1 MSINEQLKNIWVEKY
16 RPAKLVDMVLS
27 DTLRSFVE
35 ECQRKQEIPN
45 ILLVG
50 NAGTGKT
57 TLAKILINEILD
69 AQYLYINASEK
80 NGIDEVRTSI
90 LTFAQTK
97 SIDGK
102 IKVIFLDEFDN
113 FTDAGQRALRNVME
127 EYAGN
132 TRFILTGNYL
142 HRIIQPIQSRCQV
155 FTDFTPPIREYA
167 KRIVYILKTENV
179 SFDEEQVNRLKEV
192 IRYNYP
198 DLRKII
204 NFVQRNVIQNKL
216 CIKDTIN
223 NEDFAQEIL
232 EKLLNKEDLMSLRRL
247 VIENEQSFGNDYPKL
262 LKDLFNSIYK
272 SSLPEDKKR
281 LALLQ
286 VSDSLYK
293 SALVMDQEINF
304 FSCLIALAQFLQ

>member
-1 MSINEQLKNIWVEKY
+1 MSINEQLKNIWVEAY
-16 RPAKLVDMVLS
+16 RPAKLADMVLS
-27 DTLRSFVE
+27 ESLRLFVE
-35 ECQRKQEIPN
+35 ECKRKQEIPN
-45 ILLVG
+45 LLFVG

-57 TLAKILINEILD
+57 TLAKVIINEVLD

-97 SIDGK
+97 SLDGK
-102 IKVIFLDEFDN
+102 LKIIFLDEFDN
-113 FTDAGQRALRNVME
+113 FTEAGQRALRNVME

-167 KRIVYILKTENV
+167 KRVVHILQQEGV
-179 SFDEEQVNRLKEV
+179 DISQDQVGRIKEV
-192 IRYNYP
+192 IRYHYP

-204 NFVQRNVIQNKL
+204 NYIQRSVIDGKL
-216 CIKDTIN
+216 NIQATIN
-223 NEDFAQEIL
+223 NEGFAQDIL
-232 EKLLNKEDLMSLRRL
+232 DKIENKEDLMSIRKF
-247 VIENEQSFGNDYPKL
+247 VIESEQTFGNDYPKL
-262 LKDLFNSIYK
+262 LKDLFNAIYK
-272 SSLPEDKKR
+272 SNWKEDKKR

-286 VSDSLYK
+286 VSESLYR

-304 FSCLIALAQFLQ
+304 FSCLIALSQN

>member
-16 RPAKLVDMVLS
+16 RPNNLADMVLT
-27 DTLRSFVE
+27 DTLRLFIE
-35 ECQRKQEIPN
+35 ECKRKQEIPN
-45 ILLVG
+45 VLFVG

-57 TLAKILINEILD
+57 TLAKIIINEILD

-90 LTFAQTK
+90 LSFAQTK

-102 IKVIFLDEFDN
+102 IKIIFLDEFDN

-155 FTDFTPPIREYA
+155 FTDFTAPIKEYA
-167 KRIVYILKTENV
+167 KRIVYILQNEKIT
-179 SFDEEQVNRLKEV
+179 FDGEQVERLKEV

-198 DLRKII
+198 DLRRII
-204 NFVQRNVIQNKL
+204 NFVQRNVIVGKL

-223 NEDFAQEIL
+223 NEGFAQEIL
-232 EKLLNKEDLMSLRRL
+232 EKIINKEDLMSLRRF
-247 VIENEQSFGNDYPKL
+247 VIESEQTFGNDYPKL
-262 LKDLFNSIYK
+262 LKDLFNTVYK
-272 SSLPEDKKR
+272 STIPEDKKR

-304 FSCLIALAQFLQ
+304 FSCLIALSQLG

>member
-16 RPAKLVDMVLS
+16 RPAKLADMVLS
-27 DTLRSFVE
+27 ESLRAFVE
-35 ECQRKQEIPN
+35 ECRTKGEIPN
-45 ILLVG
+45 MLFVG

-57 TLAKILINEILD
+57 TLAKVIVSEILD

-102 IKVIFLDEFDN
+102 IKIIFLDEFDN

-155 FTDFTPPIREYA
+155 FTDFTPPVSEYG
-167 KRIVYILKTENV
+167 KRVAFILRQENV
-179 SFDEEQVNRLKEV
+179 QVQPQQIDRLKEV
-192 IRYNYP
+192 IRYHYP
-198 DLRKII
+198 DLRRII
-204 NFVQRNVIQNKL
+204 NYIQKSVIGGVLN
-216 CIKDTIN
+216 IGDTIN
-223 NEDFAQEIL
+223 NEGFAQEIL
-232 EKLLNKEDLMSLRRL
+232 EKVINKEDLMSLRKV

-262 LKDLFNSIYK
+262 LKDLFNAIYK

-304 FSCLIALAQFLQ
+304 FSCLIALSQI

>member
-16 RPAKLVDMVLS
+16 RPNNLADMVLT
-27 DTLRSFVE
+27 DTLRSFIE
-35 ECQRKQEIPN
+35 ECKRKQEIPN
-45 ILLVG
+45 ILFVG

-57 TLAKILINEILD
+57 TLAKVIINEILD

-90 LTFAQTK
+90 LSFAQTK

-102 IKVIFLDEFDN
+102 IKIIFLDEFDN

-155 FTDFTPPIREYA
+155 FTDFTAPIKEYA
-167 KRIVYILKTENV
+167 KRIVYILQNEKIT
-179 SFDEEQVNRLKEV
+179 FDGEQVERLKEV

-198 DLRKII
+198 DLRRII
-204 NFVQRNVIQNKL
+204 NFVQRNVIESKL

-223 NEDFAQEIL
+223 NEGFAQEIL
-232 EKLLNKEDLMSLRRL
+232 EKVINKEDLMSLRRF
-247 VIENEQSFGNDYPKL
+247 VIESEQTFGNDYPKL
-262 LKDLFNSIYK
+262 LKDLFNTVYK
-272 SSLPEDKKR
+272 SSLSEDKKR

-286 VSDSLYK
+286 VADSLYK

-304 FSCLIALAQFLQ
+304 FSCLIALSQLG

>member
-16 RPAKLVDMVLS
+16 RPAKLADMVLS
-27 DTLRSFVE
+27 ESLRAFVE
-35 ECQRKQEIPN
+35 ECRAKGEIPN
-45 ILLVG
+45 MLFVG

-57 TLAKILINEILD
+57 TLAKVIVSEILD

-102 IKVIFLDEFDN
+102 IKIIFLDEFDN

-155 FTDFTPPIREYA
+155 FTDFTPPVSEYG
-167 KRIVYILKTENV
+167 KRVAFILRQENV
-179 SFDEEQVNRLKEV
+179 QVQSQQIDRLKEV
-192 IRYNYP
+192 IRYHYP
-198 DLRKII
+198 DLRRII
-204 NFVQRNVIQNKL
+204 NYIQKSVIGGVLN
-216 CIKDTIN
+216 IGDTIN
-223 NEDFAQEIL
+223 NEGFAQEIL
-232 EKLLNKEDLMSLRRL
+232 EKVINKEDLMSLRKV
-247 VIENEQSFGNDYPKL
+247 VIESEQSFGNDYPKL
-262 LKDLFNSIYK
+262 LKDLFNAIYK

-304 FSCLIALAQFLQ
+304 FSCLIALSQLC

>member
-1 MSINEQLKNIWVEKY
+1 MSINEQLKNIWVEAY
-16 RPAKLVDMVLS
+16 RPAKLADMVLS
-27 DTLRSFVE
+27 DSLRLFVE
-35 ECQRKQEIPN
+35 ECKRKEEIPN
-45 ILLVG
+45 LLFVG

-57 TLAKILINEILD
+57 TLAKVIINEILD

-97 SIDGK
+97 SLDGK
-102 IKVIFLDEFDN
+102 LKVIFLDEFDN
-113 FTDAGQRALRNVME
+113 FTEAGQRALRNVME

-167 KRIVYILKTENV
+167 KRVVYILQQEGV
-179 SFDEEQVNRLKEV
+179 DISQDQVERIKEV
-192 IRYNYP
+192 IRYHYP

-204 NFVQRNVIQNKL
+204 NYIQRSVIDGKL
-216 CIKDTIN
+216 NIQATIN
-223 NEDFAQEIL
+223 NEGFAQDIL
-232 EKLLNKEDLMSLRRL
+232 DKIVNKEDLMSIRKF
-247 VIENEQSFGNDYPKL
+247 VIESEQTFGNDYPKL
-262 LKDLFNSIYK
+262 LKDLFNAIYK
-272 SSLPEDKKR
+272 SNWREDKKR

-286 VSDSLYK
+286 VSENLYR

-304 FSCLIALAQFLQ
+304 FSCLIALSQN